1 MTVLIFRCGERAL
14 YLGHAG
20 LGHHRAISGGDISLD
35 LPDTQMPADSGDL
48 RSAKLPSADHAPRSR
63 PNRSEKCGS
72 GFTWNISD
80 RRVGY

>member
-1 MTVLIFRCGERAL
+1 
-14 YLGHAG
+14 
-20 LGHHRAISGGDISLD
+20 
-35 LPDTQMPADSGDL
+35 MPADSGDL